1 MGVSA
6 PRWPCCGQGC
16 RRRLSSLRTE
26 HRWAI
31 GALGCC
37 GSRAY
42 FLPSPHPTRSGAP
55 RGVGTEPPWWAE
67 RVGGERGCPR
77 TAVAFGGALG
87 CVQWGWGAAAPGLR
101 VWREGGPSVG
111 LYGVA
116 AVGRTLSAALAHV
129 GWSRGSS
136 HWVSHSS
143 SRWGSPF
150 LFALGY
156 PMAPLIGFPIP
167 LCFRLSHG
175 SSLGF
180 PFLFVLG
187 YPMAPHWVSHSSL
200 F

>member
-1 MGVSA
+1 MARLRAASWARVPWMTSSTCPTSSANRPGYPIPSHPIPPSDPGPEPTGCPSAPMRSHAGGRAPREASGGGNVGVSA

-77 TAVAFGGALG
+77 TAEAFGGALG

-111 LYGVA
+111 L
-116 AVGRTLSAALAHV
+116 
-129 GWSRGSS
+129 
-136 HWVSHSS
+136 
-143 SRWGSPF
+143 
-150 LFALGY
+150 
-156 PMAPLIGFPIP
+156 
-167 LCFRLSHG
+167 
-175 SSLGF
+175 
-180 PFLFVLG
+180 
-187 YPMAPHWVSHSSL
+187 
-200 F
+200 